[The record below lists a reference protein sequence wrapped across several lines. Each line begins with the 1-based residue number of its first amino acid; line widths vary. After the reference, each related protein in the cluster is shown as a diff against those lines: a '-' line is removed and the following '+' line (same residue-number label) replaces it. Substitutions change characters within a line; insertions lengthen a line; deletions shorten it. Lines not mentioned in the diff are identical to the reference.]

1 MRYFRLLF
9 ILSAVSITN
18 LNTFAQGIAIG
29 QWRDH
34 LPYTKGISVAEA
46 GDKIYCATPSSV
58 FSYDK
63 TDNSVARLTKV
74 NGLSDNG
81 ISFIAYSHEYHTLLI
96 TYSNTNIDLIQNG
109 SIINIP
115 DIKRKPILGNK
126 TINKVVIFGRY
137 AYLCCGFGIVVLDLM
152 KDEIKDSYYLGPE
165 GNPINVFDI
174 SQDDHKF
181 WVATEEGIYTASK
194 DNPNLSNYASWTQ
207 DTTIMLPT
215 RKFNTIQYFYGK
227 VYTNFSSPAYYSDT
241 LFVFNGTE
249 WNYFSKFKT
258 PTCNSITAFGNK
270 LLITYSD
277 FIDVLDSNMLIDNA
291 IWAYFIGD
299 SSYYPQ
305 PKYAV
310 IDKDKDVWIAD
321 SRRGLLKCY
330 LKYAFMQVEP
340 NGPNS
345 DNVFAMDASNNKVCA
360 VPGGRNTIWGNEWYT
375 GALYTFS
382 HESWATVDNTTLA
395 LMDSLRDVIV
405 VAVDPLD
412 SSRVFAGTWGYGLCE
427 FSGNTLVKIWEGSNS
442 ALKPHQGWADYEVRV
457 GGIHFDNNHNLWIT
471 DSYATDAL
479 VVKKANN
486 AGWISYNLGNL
497 VTGANDLDIG
507 DFTFD
512 NYGQVWA
519 LLRGNKL
526 LVFNGNG
533 TIDNISDDRAAM
545 VGSGIGYG
553 NIPGSRVRSI
563 ATDLEGQVWLGTDE
577 GVAVFYAPE
586 NVFSGQNYD
595 CQRIYVTQDGYTQY
609 LLETEAV
616 TAIAV
621 DGSNKKW
628 FGTERAGVFLMS
640 ADGTQQIFHFT
651 EENSP
656 LLSNSITSITIDHVT
671 GEVFFG
677 TEKGICSFR
686 GSATGGG
693 EKNENVY
700 AYPNP
705 VEPGYDGAIAI
716 KGLVKDA
723 SVKIT
728 DIAGTLVYSTRAE
741 GGQAVW
747 NGRNFNGQKPNTGVY
762 LVFISNDDGS
772 ETFVTKIYFKH

>member
-1 MRYFRLLF
+1 MKLLRLLSLFSVF
-9 ILSAVSITN
+9 IFFT
-18 LNTFAQGIAIG
+18 LNVNSQGIAIG

-34 LPYTKGISVAEA
+34 LPYSKGISVAEA
-46 GDKIYCATPSSV
+46 GNKIYCATPSSV
-58 FSYDK
+58 FHFDK
-63 TDNSVARLTKV
+63 SDNSIERLTKV

-81 ISFIAYSHEYHTLLI
+81 ISFIAYSAPYKTLVI
-96 TYSNTNIDLIQNG
+96 TYENTNIDLLQNG
-109 SIINIP
+109 SIINIS

-126 TINKVVIFGRY
+126 SINKVVIYDRY

-152 KDEIKDSYYLGPE
+152 KNEIKDTYYIGPE
-165 GNPINVFDI
+165 GDPINVLDI
-174 SQDDHKF
+174 THDNTTF
-181 WVATEEGIYTASK
+181 WVATQNGIYKAEMN
-194 DNPNLSNYASWTQ
+194 DPNLSNYDSWKQ
-207 DTTIMLPT
+207 DTTITLPN

-227 VYTNFSSPAYYSDT
+227 VYANYSNPAYGKDT
-241 LFVFNGTE
+241 LFEYNGQQWKYFN
-249 WNYFSKFKT
+249 KFKT
-258 PTCNSITAFGNK
+258 PTCNNITSFGNK
-270 LLITYSD
+270 LIITYAD
-277 FIDVLDSNMLIDNA
+277 FIDVLDSNMIIDNH

-305 PKYAV
+305 PKYAML
-310 IDKDKDVWIAD
+310 DKDNDVWIAD
-321 SRRGLLKCY
+321 ARRGLMKCF
-330 LKYAFMQVEP
+330 LKYAFTQIKP
-340 NGPNS
+340 NGPNAE
-345 DNVFAMDASNNKVCA
+345 NVFAMDASSNKVCA
-360 VPGGRNTIWGNEWYT
+360 VPGGRNIIWGNEWYT

-382 HESWATVDNTTLA
+382 DDVWASVDNTTHA
-395 LMDSLRDVIV
+395 LMDSLRDIIV
-405 VAVDPLD
+405 VAINPRD
-412 SSRVFAGTWGYGLCE
+412 SNQVFAGTWGYGLCE
-427 FSGNTLVKIWEGSNS
+427 FSGNTLKMIYEGSNS
-442 ALKPHQGWADYEVRV
+442 ALKPHQGWDDYEVRI
-457 GGIHFDNNHNLWIT
+457 GGLHFDNNNNLWIT
-471 DSYATDAL
+471 NAYTDNVL

-497 VTGANDLDIG
+497 VTGANNLDIG

-512 NYGQVWA
+512 NYGQVWM

-533 TIDNISDDRAAM
+533 TLDNIADDRAAM
-545 VGSGIGYG
+545 LGAGIGNG
-553 NIPGSRVRSI
+553 NIPGSRVKSI

-586 NVFSGQNYD
+586 NVFSNANAD
-595 CQRIYVTQDGYTQY
+595 AQRIYVTQDGYTQY
-609 LLETEAV
+609 LLETESV

-640 ADGTQQIFHFT
+640 ADGTRQIQHFT

-656 LLSNSITSITIDHVT
+656 LLSNSITSITIDNTT

-677 TEKGICSFR
+677 TENGICSYR
-686 GSATGGG
+686 SDATGGG
-693 EKNENVY
+693 EKNENVF

-728 DIAGTLVYSTRAE
+728 DISGTLVYSTRAE

-747 NGRNFNGQKPNTGVY
+747 NGRNFSGQKPNTGIY
-762 LVFISNDDGS
+762 LVFVSNDDGS
-772 ETFVTKIYFKH
+772 ETIVTKIYYKN